1 MALKKLIKKPNG
13 VYVNYHRIAMIKVDL
28 NQQVTVLVESYVDEE
43 GRDYEK
49 AYAAGE
55 IEGEPTFPYTDAEYI
70 SVEWGEAE
78 EFLEGNVLEK
88 AYGWLKKQPDY
99 VGAENI

>member
-1 MALKKLIKKPNG
+1 MALLKTIKKANG
-13 VYVNYHRIAMIKVDL
+13 VYTSYHRIAMIKVDL
-28 NQQVTVLVESYVDEE
+28 NQQITVLVESYVDEE

-55 IEGEPTFPYTDAEYI
+55 IEGEPVFPYTDSEYI
-70 SVEWGEAE
+70 PIEWDETGE
-78 EFLEGNVLEK
+78 FFEGNIMEK

-99 VGAENI
+99 INSEDV